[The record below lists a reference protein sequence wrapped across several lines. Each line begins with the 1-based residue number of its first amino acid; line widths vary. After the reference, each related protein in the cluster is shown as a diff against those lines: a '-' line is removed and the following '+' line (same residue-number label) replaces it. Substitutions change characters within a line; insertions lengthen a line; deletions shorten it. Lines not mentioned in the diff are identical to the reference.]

1 MAVNGYLMAQR
12 YPQRLPQCKNCDE
25 CSDKWDGFTT
35 NWMNKASFTKT
46 RSEAIKNASPETLQP
61 LVAKWRLVAYE
72 RTENGKKVWKE
83 ADPQYPSYL
92 SFRFDGVVLD
102 SKDLPYCCAPGALN
116 INGKLFE
123 IKPQANIPDNPMCAL
138 VDCIGCPIWNI
149 TLTGDEF
156 ILNLCGIG
164 SVTKYTRIP

>member
-1 MAVNGYLMAQR
+1 MKYLLFFLLFLSMA
-12 YPQRLPQCKNCDE
+12 NCRE
-25 CSDKWDGFTT
+25 
-35 NWMNKASFTKT
+35 
-46 RSEAIKNASPETLQP
+46 KNAAPETLQP

-102 SKDLPYCCAPGALN
+102 SKGLPYCCAPGALN

-123 IKPQANIPDNPMCAL
+123 IKPQANIPDNPTCAL
-138 VDCIGCPIWNI
+138 IDCIGCPIWDI

-164 SVTKYTRIP
+164 SVSKYVRIP